1 MVLVSQKLIS
11 SMIDNHEQLISRG
24 VVEKI
29 VKYNVAFDGGGGGSQ
44 EGSLVVFV
52 VLDEILGFLRADKI
66 ETDAVLGS
74 VF

>member
-1 MVLVSQKLIS
+1 M
-11 SMIDNHEQLISRG
+11 
-24 VVEKI
+24 
-29 VKYNVAFDGGGGGSQ
+29 KYDVAFDGGGGGSQ

-52 VLDEILGFLRADKI
+52 VLDEILGFLRADEI